1 MYEGWGKRA
10 LDLGAAGL
18 LLAVL
23 APVLL
28 TVALLVRLRLGQPVL
43 FRQTRAGR
51 GGRAFRILKFRSMRE
66 GPGPDAERLDGFGR
80 ALRRSA
86 LDELPQLVNVLR
98 GEMSLVGPRPLP
110 LDYLRHYTPRH
121 ALRLRVRPGL
131 TGPAVIAGRNEVPWP
146 ARLELDAAYAKA
158 PPTLLG
164 DLRILGATLPVWLSG
179 RGAQAP
185 GHATMPPLTG
195 PE

>member
-1 MYEGWGKRA
+1 MYEAWGKRA
-10 LDLGAAGL
+10 LDLGAAAL

-28 TVALLVRLRLGQPVL
+28 AVALLVRLRLGRPVL
-43 FRQTRAGR
+43 FLQTRAGR
-51 GGRAFRILKFRSMRE
+51 GGRAFRIFKFRSMRE
-66 GPGPDAERLDGFGR
+66 GPGPDAERLDSFGR

-86 LDELPQLVNVLR
+86 LDEWPQLVNVLR

-110 LDYLRHYTPRH
+110 LAYLRHYTPRQ

-131 TGPAVIAGRNEVPWP
+131 TGPVVIAGRNEVPWP
-146 ARLELDAAYAKA
+146 LRLELDAAYAVA
-158 PPTLLG
+158 PPTLRG
-164 DLRILGATLPVWLSG
+164 DLRMMGATLPVWLSG
-179 RGAQAP
+179 RGARAP

-195 PE
+195 SE

>member
-1 MYEGWGKRA
+1 MYEAWGKRA
-10 LDLGAAGL
+10 LDLGAATL
-18 LLAVL
+18 LLALL
-23 APVLL
+23 APMLL
-28 TVALLVRLRLGQPVL
+28 AVALLVRLRLGRPVL
-43 FRQTRAGR
+43 FLQTRAGR
-51 GGRAFRILKFRSMRE
+51 DGRGFRICKFRSMRE
-66 GPGPDAERLDGFGR
+66 GPGPDADRLDGFGR

-86 LDELPQLVNVLR
+86 LDELPQLVNILR

-110 LDYLRHYTPRH
+110 LDYLRHYSSRH

-131 TGPAVIAGRNEVPWP
+131 TGPVVIAGRNEVDWP
-146 ARLELDAAYAKA
+146 ARLELDAAYAET
-158 PPTLLG
+158 PPTLRG
-164 DLRILGATLPVWLSG
+164 DLRILGATLPVWLAG